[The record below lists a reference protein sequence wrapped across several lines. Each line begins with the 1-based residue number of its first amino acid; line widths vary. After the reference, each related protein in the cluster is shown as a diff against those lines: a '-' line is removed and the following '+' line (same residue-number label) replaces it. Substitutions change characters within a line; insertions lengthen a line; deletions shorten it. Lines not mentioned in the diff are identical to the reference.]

1 VIVLSKSTPLC
12 DGKAMRLHRLA
23 TRVLAIFAIVGL
35 IAAPLVTPVATKA
48 LAVAEMTDMSA
59 MAGDMQCCPD
69 GQKNNNCQDCPLVAM
84 CMLTIAQAVPSPT
97 DGVQIYFQTRR
108 LTFALV
114 DLIGDGLI
122 GAPPDH
128 PPRTLT

>member
-1 VIVLSKSTPLC
+1 MNLYRLIGRLLAVIAVAAL
-12 DGKAMRLHRLA
+12 
-23 TRVLAIFAIVGL
+23 V
-35 IAAPLVTPVATKA
+35 AAPLVTPAAAKA
-48 LAVAEMTDMSA
+48 LAVAEMTGMSAMAA

-84 CMLTIAQAVPSPT
+84 CMLTIAQAGPSPT
-97 DGVQIYFQTRR
+97 DGVQISFQSRR

-122 GAPPDH
+122 GTPPDH
-128 PPRTLT
+128 PPRIST

>member
-1 VIVLSKSTPLC
+1 MNLYRLIGRLLAVFVI
-12 DGKAMRLHRLA
+12 A
-23 TRVLAIFAIVGL
+23 GL
-35 IAAPLVTPVATKA
+35 VAAPLVTSAAAKR

-69 GQKNNNCQDCPLVAM
+69 GQKNNSCQDCPLVAM
-84 CMLTIAQAVPSPT
+84 CMLTIAQAEPSQT
-97 DGVQIYFQTRR
+97 DGIQISFQTRR
-108 LTFALV
+108 LAFALA

-128 PPRTLT
+128 PPRIST

>member
-1 VIVLSKSTPLC
+1 MNLYRLIGRLLAVIAVAAL
-12 DGKAMRLHRLA
+12 
-23 TRVLAIFAIVGL
+23 V
-35 IAAPLVTPVATKA
+35 AAPLVAPASAKA

-69 GQKNNNCQDCPLVAM
+69 GQKNNSCQDCPLVAV
-84 CMLTIAQAVPSPT
+84 CMLTIAQAGPSPT
-97 DGVQIYFQTRR
+97 DVVQISFQSRR

-128 PPRTLT
+128 PPRIST